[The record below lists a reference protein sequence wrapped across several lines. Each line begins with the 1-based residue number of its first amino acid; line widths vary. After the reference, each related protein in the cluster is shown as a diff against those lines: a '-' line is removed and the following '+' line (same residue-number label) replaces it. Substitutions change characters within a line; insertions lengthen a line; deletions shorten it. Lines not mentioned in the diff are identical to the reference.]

1 MIQRRFTVLIF
12 IIIASCGRNS
22 PENNKKTSDNGCHTA
37 NTYDSHVLAVTWQ
50 TGFCLTHKNK
60 KECENLAQN
69 SFALNNFTLHGLWP
83 NKNSCDIYYNYC
95 SDIPEEK
102 GDFCTLPD
110 YTLDPAIADKLKQVM
125 PSAQAKTCLDR
136 HEWWKHGVCRD
147 KSATDYFK
155 LSLEL
160 LEQINKSNFVTEFL
174 RSSTGKKV
182 TRSQLYLAFRK
193 AFGPSSDSKIGI
205 YCTKEMLTEIQI
217 NLPRVLDKSFKDLIA
232 ASSIQPKK
240 GTCPDSFLIPNISTK
255 P

>member
-1 MIQRRFTVLIF
+1 M
-12 IIIASCGRNS
+12 
-22 PENNKKTSDNGCHTA
+22 
-37 NTYDSHVLAVTWQ
+37 
-50 TGFCLTHKNK
+50 THKNK
-60 KECENLAQN
+60 KECETLEKNT
-69 SFALNNFTLHGLWP
+69 FALEYFTLHGLWP

-110 YTLDPAIADKLKQVM
+110 YNLEPAIAEKLKQAM

-160 LEQINKSNFVTEFL
+160 LEQVNKSTFVTEFL

-182 TRSQLYLAFRK
+182 TRTQLSAAFRK
-193 AFGPSSDSKIGI
+193 AFGPSTDSKIGI

-217 NLPRVLDKSFKDLIA
+217 NLPKELNKSLKDLIT

-240 GTCPDSFLIPNISTK
+240 GTCPESFLIPQITPK